1 MKKRLISA
9 IVLLMVL
16 IPCLYVGGIPFT
28 LLVLLAGLIGLY
40 EIIKIIKTKNN
51 IPLFIELMNYVVL
64 VFFIINNYSGGTYN
78 SIIDY
83 KLISSLLLVNLIPL
97 VIVDDKEKYNLHT
110 AFTLIGLVLFLGT
123 SFNLAVILRNNGV
136 HSIMYILLITI
147 FNDSFAYITGML
159 IGKHHFTEISPKKT
173 IEGCIGGALMGTTV
187 AVIYYFTFFTSSN
200 MFLTI
205 LLTFLISIISQVGD
219 LVFSYFKREYGV
231 KDFSNLI
238 PGHGGVLDRVDSI
251 IFALLGFVVF
261 SMIL

>member
-9 IVLLMVL
+9 VVLLLIL
-16 IPCLYVGGIPFT
+16 IPCLVVGGITFT
-28 LLVLLAGLIGLY
+28 LLVLLAGLCGLY
-40 EIIKIIKTKNN
+40 EIIKIIKTKSN
-51 IPLFIELMNYVVL
+51 IPLFVELLNYIVL
-64 VFFIINNYSGGTYN
+64 VFFIINNNTTGNFY

-83 KLISSLLLVNLIPL
+83 KLISTLILVNLIPL
-97 VIVDDKEKYNLHT
+97 VIIDDKEKYNLFT
-110 AFTLIGLVLFLGT
+110 AFVLIGLVLFLGT

-136 HSIMYILLITI
+136 HSILYILLITI

-159 IGKHHFTEISPKKT
+159 VGKHHFTDLSPKKT

-187 AVIYYFTFFTSSN
+187 ASIYYFTFFASSN

-205 LLTFLISIISQVGD
+205 LLTFLIGIISQVGD
-219 LVFSYFKREYGV
+219 LVFSCFKREFGV

-238 PGHGGVLDRVDSI
+238 PGHGGILDRLDSI

>member
-9 IVLLMVL
+9 VVLLL
-16 IPCLYVGGIPFT
+16 ILVPCLYVGGIAFT

-40 EIIKIIKTKNN
+40 EIVKIIKTKNN
-51 IPLFIELMNYVVL
+51 VPLFIELLNYVVL
-64 VFFIINNYSGGTYN
+64 VFFIINNYGGGTYN

-97 VIVDDKEKYNLHT
+97 VIVDDKEKFNLQT

-123 SFNLAVILRNNGV
+123 SFNLAVIFRNNSV

-173 IEGCIGGALMGTTV
+173 IEGCIGGALMGTTI
-187 AVIYYFTFFTSSN
+187 ASIYYFTFFTSSN

-205 LLTFLISIISQVGD
+205 LLTFLISLISQVGD